1 MTVRSVDDLE
11 NVVGD
16 GKIVWP
22 NLASVL
28 HNALEFVV
36 AAMILGFAA
45 WCFSYSASWAYAF
58 ALYLDF

>member
-1 MTVRSVDDLE
+1 MAVRSVDDLK

-22 NLASVL
+22 NLVSVL

-36 AAMILGFAA
+36 AALERVAVLI
-45 WCFSYSASWAYAF
+45 CV
-58 ALYLDF
+58 LYVNCR

>member
-22 NLASVL
+22 NLVSVL

-36 AAMILGFAA
+36 AAMILGFTA
-45 WCFSYSASWAYAF
+45 WRFSYSASWAYAF

>member
-11 NVVGD
+11 NVVGE

-22 NLASVL
+22 NLVSVL
-28 HNALEFVV
+28 HNGLEFVV

-45 WCFSYSASWAYAF
+45 WCFSWVAVYFMNIF
-58 ALYLDF
+58 A

>member
-1 MTVRSVDDLE
+1 MRSDYMAVRSVDDLK

-22 NLASVL
+22 NLVSVL

-36 AAMILGFAA
+36 AALERVAVLI
-45 WCFSYSASWAYAF
+45 CV
-58 ALYLDF
+58 LYVNCR

>member
-1 MTVRSVDDLE
+1 MTVRSVDDLQ

-22 NLASVL
+22 NLVSVL
-28 HNALEFVV
+28 HNALEFMV
-36 AAMILGFAA
+36 AAMGFAA
-45 WCFSYSASWAYAF
+45 WCFSYSVSWAYAF

>member
-1 MTVRSVDDLE
+1 MKGGYMTVRSVDDLE

-22 NLASVL
+22 NLVSVL
-28 HNALEFVV
+28 HNALEFMV

-45 WCFSYSASWAYAF
+45 
-58 ALYLDF
+58 